1 MIIDTIKDLQGCV
14 RDNYPCEYLRGY
26 LSLKPLMVSC
36 GFRGNECGRGYCCFY
51 RSNNKTIDEII
62 KDEKGE

>member
-1 MIIDTIKDLQGCV
+1 MIIKTIKDLNGCV
-14 RDNYPCEYLRGY
+14 RDNYSCKYLLGY
-26 LSLKPLMVSC
+26 LSPKPLIVSC

-51 RSNNKTIDEII
+51 VSGNRTINEII

>member
-14 RDNYPCEYLRGY
+14 RDNYPCEHLRGC
-26 LSLKPLMVSC
+26 LSLEPLMVSC

-51 RSNNKTIDEII
+51 VSGNRTVNEII